1 MMPHDPTPID
11 PPAAPQPSLPERRA
25 RYAEQLRR
33 PEWQRRRDA
42 ILGRDGRR
50 CRQCGAGHDL
60 VVHHRQYHSDR
71 RTGEWLPPWAYED
84 RYLITLCTACHDAGH
99 ARYPIPSFTV

>member
-1 MMPHDPTPID
+1 MPHDPSPID
-11 PPAAPQPSLPERRA
+11 PSTPPRPSVPERRA
-25 RYAEQLRR
+25 RYAEQFRR

-60 VVHHRQYHSDR
+60 RDR
-71 RTGEWLPPWAYED
+71 RIHGMDGPEW
-84 RYLITLCTACHDAGH
+84 R
-99 ARYPIPSFTV
+99 AREALAAWRRSG